1 MSTVGEQLVHV
12 LRQAGVARVYG
23 GVGDSL
29 NPFVDAIRRWG
40 LEDALKYPGP
50 ALVDLVTDPN
60 ALSIPPH
67 ITGTQMAG
75 FALAATKIVLDG
87 GVGQMLEMARANLRN
102 IPGAELLS

>member
-23 GVGDSL
+23 VVGDSL
-29 NPFVDAIRRWG
+29 NPFVDAIRRTEG
-40 LEDALKYPGP
+40 
-50 ALVDLVTDPN
+50 TDPN
-60 ALSIPPH
+60 ALSIPPY

-75 FALAATKIVLDG
+75 FALAATKVVLDG
-87 GVGQMLEMARANLRN
+87 GVGRMLQMARANLRN

>member
-1 MSTVGEQLVHV
+1 VNYAAIA
-12 LRQAGVARVYG
+12 QAAGIH
-23 GVGDSL
+23 
-29 NPFVDAIRRWG
+29 AIRIEQPKDIRAG

>member
-1 MSTVGEQLVHV
+1 MSSWFTYCARPVWRVCGVG
-12 LRQAGVARVYG
+12 
-23 GVGDSL
+23 GDSL
-29 NPFVDAIRRWG
+29 NPFVDAIRR
-40 LEDALKYPGP
+40 
-50 ALVDLVTDPN
+50 N
-60 ALSIPPH
+60 ALSIPSH